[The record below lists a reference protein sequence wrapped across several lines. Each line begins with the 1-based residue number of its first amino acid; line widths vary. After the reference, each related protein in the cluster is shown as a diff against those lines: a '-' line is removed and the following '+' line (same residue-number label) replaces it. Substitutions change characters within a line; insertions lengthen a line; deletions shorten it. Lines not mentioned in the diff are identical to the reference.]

1 MTRTREGNLANLLRR
16 TCFILLLSGAPVGAA
31 FELDE
36 AEIQLPDLAREASGN
51 PAHLAAAECW
61 RWSFSYHLPF
71 GLRELQFS
79 ATGVEGP
86 VYGLGLGFQASSPGF
101 HLHRETAFR
110 LGVARSF
117 GTTSAGVAVEHLWLQ
132 QRGKGARGFR
142 RWVSAWRVR
151 LTDHSTLGV
160 SFTSKIDG
168 ISGSRWTLGLHQKLD
183 GGGSVSVRTQQR
195 TQKPRV
201 TGITLLHA
209 PHDQVAILLGTRSA
223 PRRFALGVGLH
234 RGILSLHQVV
244 HTHNQLGPSHTT
256 LLETTCRG
264 R

>member
-1 MTRTREGNLANLLRR
+1 MANLLRR
-16 TCFILLLSGAPVGAA
+16 TCFILMLPGVPVGAA

-36 AEIQLPDLAREASGN
+36 GEIQLPDLARQASRD

-86 VYGLGLGFQASSPGF
+86 VYGLGLGFRASSSGF
-101 HLHRETAFR
+101 HLHRETAFL
-110 LGVARSF
+110 LGAARSF
-117 GTTSAGVAVEHLWLQ
+117 GTTSAGVAVEHLLLQ
-132 QRGKGARGFR
+132 QRGKGVRRFR
-142 RWVSAWRVR
+142 RWVSGWRVR
-151 LTDHSTLGV
+151 LTDRSTLGV
-160 SFTSKIDG
+160 SFTSEIEG
-168 ISGSRWTLGLHQKLD
+168 VSGSRWTLGLYQKLD
-183 GGGSVSVRTQQR
+183 GGGSASVRTHQR
-195 TQKPRV
+195 TRKPRV
-201 TGITLLHA
+201 TRITLLHV
-209 PHDQVAILLGTRSA
+209 PDDQIAILVGTRSA
-223 PRRFALGVGLH
+223 PRRFALGVGLR

-256 LLETTCRG
+256 LLRTTCRS